1 MVKLEWK
8 HKRPVQYYKKCVE
21 MFGEPT
27 AISNKVNGF
36 ALWKTK
42 GLFSEH
48 LLRDEDVKHCVP
60 RPHHDYFYSSVK
72 FFVPKEKLLDV
83 LRISG
88 SINYDGLKKLL
99 TARCGG
105 IGANYA
111 TLYLGMCVANNKL
124 TIDEVKSNDMYPKMI
139 RGELIPH
146 NELHK
151 IMHKMKKENNKKYKK
166 ELENEFATYAYNK
179 CYRENKNKSLK
190 SQNRKTKK
198 RVMKKNTT
206 MKLKLR
212 KGGNMNMNMNMNMNN
227 SKIPMNTR
235 NEKCS
240 KNEWS
245 SCCPHMEPDEEGR
258 YRATNEINNLY
269 YENKVYQLHTCCNYC
284 AKEMNKESKANPVK
298 FKNDYILGFDKENN
312 MILKNKHTEEKVQIA
327 KKDKKY

>member
-8 HKRPVQYYKKCVE
+8 HKRPVDYYKKCVE
-21 MFGEPT
+21 IFGEPT
-27 AISNKVNGF
+27 AISTKVNGF

-72 FFVPKEKLLDV
+72 FFVPKDKLLDV

-151 IMHKMKKENNKKYKK
+151 IMYKMKKENNKKYKK
-166 ELENEFATYAYNK
+166 ELENEFATYAYSK
-179 CYRENKNKSLK
+179 CYNENNNKSLK
-190 SQNRKTKK
+190 SRKRKTLKTIRKEMK
-198 RVMKKNTT
+198 RNKT
-206 MKLKLR
+206 LKLR
-212 KGGNMNMNMNMNMNN
+212 KGGN
-227 SKIPMNTR
+227 SKVSVPINTR
-235 NEKCS
+235 DEKCS
-240 KNEWS
+240 ENNWT
-245 SCCPHMEPDEEGR
+245 SCCPHMEPDEKGR
-258 YRATNEINNLY
+258 YRATNEVNDLY
-269 YENKVYQLHTCCNYC
+269 YENKVYKLHTCCNHC
-284 AKEMNKESKANPVK
+284 AKEMNKESKKNPLQ
-298 FKNDYILGFDKENN
+298 FKNDYIIGFNKDNS
-312 MILKNKHTEEKVQIA
+312 MILKNKHTGEKVQIA
-327 KKDKKY
+327 KKV